1 MALYKTGLFF
11 SLKDKNEACY
21 RKKLPGDYCGPGEK
35 QEHLYS
41 NIYI

>member
-11 SLKDKNEACY
+11 SLKDKSEARY
-21 RKKLPGDYCGPGEK
+21 RKKLPDDYCGPGEK
-35 QEHLYS
+35 REHLYS